1 MNDGVK
7 KYPVYQSHVWELLA
21 VINCLVPYTQRR
33 QESGKQSNLDMWLA
47 GFIEMLE
54 LLACKMTTK
63 GKDGIVYL
71 SKDELELVKKLSN
84 FIRVNGVLRNGEV
97 VKYV

>member
-1 MNDGVK
+1 METEK

-21 VINCLVPYTQRR
+21 VINCLAPYAQRR
-33 QESGKQSNLDMWLA
+33 QDNGRQSNLDMWLA

-71 SKDELELVKKLSN
+71 NKDEFELVKKLSN

-97 VKYV
+97 VKNV

>member
-1 MNDGVK
+1 MTASRNI
-7 KYPVYQSHVWELLA
+7 QF
-21 VINCLVPYTQRR
+21 INHMYGNFLRLSTVSYHIRNVDRKAGNNQT
-33 QESGKQSNLDMWLA
+33 LTWLA